1 MQEKEH
7 TENEDDVIVTGPT
20 DSHILSQVPQ
30 DEKGLAEKA
39 GHTEEISDVG
49 WYQSPDDIN
58 ERIQIYYVKAVPDTP
73 LQRLDLIR
81 AEDEQFSPDKLR
93 ATLERFY
100 TTIFVSL
107 TGFVKHIVRL
117 RSWRETQR
125 TSIFCTVYFT
135 AWLLDLLVP
144 TFICVLLAL
153 TVYPPAR
160 PMLFPPAPIALVD
173 SSTGGVQKPKAGVLG
188 SHDSLTGAPEKMKG
202 EAAEQEARNLM
213 TGISSVVV
221 GSVAGK
227 HDQGTPEGAPME
239 SSVPDAM
246 DIVSKTADAQ
256 TAAHGEVPTE
266 THDKTKQPMMTTV
279 LDGANLSMRVLS
291 DITDTYERL
300 GNALS
305 PTPPFSSKTPF
316 VRLGSVLVAA
326 LAVSL
331 VTTNHFFV
339 KTSTFV
345 FGAVFFG
352 DPIFAR
358 AIAYLNTNFPGWQA
372 SLLPQNSVLK
382 GIPTNAQLTLTL
394 LRIGEANTAPLP
406 PPPRYPLEK
415 APSQPASLHPSEVN
429 LAASS
434 EEISQAASPEPD
446 LHPSEQEEH
455 HETQKP
461 KSWASRVLDFFRGT
475 TATGIESKLAIDR
488 VRAAAGSKHAKTRV
502 GVLRRKG
509 RLTLPSGPVHFDA
522 RYKGKRGAAVIDSSS
537 EPPVLYFTTDPAV
550 DPSDHRLERRDK
562 ASVLFTIPVTDI
574 REMRKIG
581 GLGWKGKLVT
591 GWAVG
596 SKEVVDGLVIVGK
609 EPDQT
614 YQLTAMR
621 MRNQLFNRLVAIDG
635 QVWK

>member
-7 TENEDDVIVTGPT
+7 TENEDNVIVTGPT
-20 DSHILSQVPQ
+20 DSHILSQIPQ

-49 WYQSPDDIN
+49 WYQSPDDID
-58 ERIQIYYVKAVPDTP
+58 ERIVSDTP

-107 TGFVKHIVRL
+107 TGFIKHIARL

-125 TSIFCTVYFT
+125 TSIFCAV
-135 AWLLDLLVP
+135 
-144 TFICVLLAL
+144 C
-153 TVYPPAR
+153 
-160 PMLFPPAPIALVD
+160 
-173 SSTGGVQKPKAGVLG
+173 TGGVQKPKAGVLG

-227 HDQGTPEGAPME
+227 HDQATPEGAPME

-339 KTSTFV
+339 KTSTFAL
-345 FGAVFFG
+345 GAVFFG
-352 DPIFAR
+352 DPVFAR

-372 SLLPQNSVLK
+372 SLLPQNSLLK

-406 PPPRYPLEK
+406 PPPRHSLEK

-429 LAASS
+429 LAASD

-446 LHPSEQEEH
+446 LHPSEQQEH
-455 HETQKP
+455 HEAQKP

-522 RYKGKRGAAVIDSSS
+522 RYKGKRGAAVIDCSS
-537 EPPVLYFTTDPAV
+537 EPPVLYFTTDPAI
-550 DPSDHRLERRDK
+550 DLSDHRLERREK

-635 QVWK
+635 QVWESC